1 MRMVV
6 VALSIAA
13 LLLSGDRMTFAQ
25 PASRPPVMRL
35 EEGRLT
41 ALQKKTASCRTEG
54 AGKGLNDQDLR
65 DYVTFCAQEARLA
78 CLKKAAEQKVR
89 GRERVSFVDKC
100 LRGE

>member
-35 EEGRLT
+35 EEGRIT

-54 AGKGLNDQDLR
+54 AGKGRLARLR
-65 DYVTFCAQEARLA
+65 DLLCT
-78 CLKKAAEQKVR
+78 R
-89 GRERVSFVDKC
+89 GPPGLHETGRRAKGSWP
-100 LRGE
+100 RAG